1 MYTRRSFF
9 IETSFKIIRKL
20 SLLGETLCSAKVNF
34 FFVLFFFGGGGGGNE
49 CLLRTMLTQTY
60 L

>member
-1 MYTRRSFF
+1 MYTCRSFF
-9 IETSFKIIRKL
+9 METSFKIIRKL

-34 FFVLFFFGGGGGGNE
+34 FFVLFFFLGGGGDE